1 MAKLLYILKI
11 HYVMLISNLL
21 IIVLGVGV
29 GSCLLINLLSY
40 QSNIYFTNYEII
52 KNYLDSSHLF
62 VQMISIVVCMMIFI
76 NSFSEKNDNY
86 CVFLIGKGY
95 SKNYYLLSKIF
106 VIITIVFIYVLV
118 VFELF
123 VIIGRVKNVYFAF
136 KYLYLNIYFK
146 IFIVSIFFGFICLLF
161 QQIIK
166 SLYAIII
173 SFSLYICSLIL
184 INLDYKTKKVIGYFI
199 IIVNNYKFINGFFH
213 VVFILMVLL
222 ILNLIIYNKK
232 DL

>member
-106 VIITIVFIYVLV
+106 VIVTIVFMYVLV

-213 VVFILMVLL
+213 VVFILLVLL
-222 ILNLIIYNKK
+222 ILNLIVYNKK

>member
-123 VIIGRVKNVYFAF
+123 VIIGRAKNVYFAF

-146 IFIVSIFFGFICLLF
+146 IFIVSIFFGFICLVF

>member
-1 MAKLLYILKI
+1 MAKLLYILKV

-21 IIVLGVGV
+21 IIVLSIGV

-62 VQMISIVVCMMIFI
+62 VQIISIVVCMMIFI
-76 NSFSEKNDNY
+76 NAFSEKNDNY
-86 CVFLIGKGY
+86 CIFLIGKGY
-95 SKNYYLLSKIF
+95 SKNYYLLSKMF
-106 VIITIVFIYVLV
+106 VIITIIFIYVLV
-118 VFELF
+118 TFELF
-123 VIIGRVKNVYFAF
+123 IIIGRVKNTYFDF
-136 KYLYLNIYFK
+136 KYLYLDIYFK
-146 IFIVSIFFGFICLLF
+146 IFIVSLFFGFVCLLF

-166 SLYAIII
+166 SLYALLI
-173 SFSLYICSLIL
+173 SFSLYICSLIML
-184 INLDYKTKKVIGYFI
+184 NVGYKARQIIGYFI

-213 VVFILMVLL
+213 VIFVLMVLL
-222 ILNLIIYNKK
+222 MFNLIIYNKK